1 MCKARAEW
9 RLWEEREW
17 RVRFHP
23 TTMRKVPA
31 LAQFARHT
39 LPHCTLGQ
47 TPMDPLPASSW
58 SCRNSSSPW
67 ALETNFQVT
76 MGVLYFP
83 QPAGAS
89 VGEGELEGWEVSYP
103 GGGILGCRGTM
114 RVDGW
119 CEQGVVCVCV
129 CWHLAWLETVVI
141 NSAELH
147 ARREEREEQKGC

>member
-1 MCKARAEW
+1 
-9 RLWEEREW
+9 
-17 RVRFHP
+17 
-23 TTMRKVPA
+23 
-31 LAQFARHT
+31 
-39 LPHCTLGQ
+39 
-47 TPMDPLPASSW
+47 
-58 SCRNSSSPW
+58 
-67 ALETNFQVT
+67 